1 MDESYGTYVDDEYF
15 DNHDY
20 ADDTDDDTDDDID
33 DDTDDVVGPWSMY
46 NSGGLRVHS
55 VGDSSAQW
63 RMGWDGLGWGG
74 MGWMDGWMDVAPPA
88 LPKNL
93 TTPT

>member
-20 ADDTDDDTDDDID
+20 ADETGDNTNDDID

-46 NSGGLRVHS
+46 NS
-55 VGDSSAQW
+55 
-63 RMGWDGLGWGG
+63 
-74 MGWMDGWMDVAPPA
+74 VAG
-88 LPKNL
+88 
-93 TTPT
+93 